1 MDSEASA
8 VEDVGVNQ
16 CAAAHDLYSA
26 YPLLDT
32 KTGAAYSGVGLIQGD
47 FMKNRLLLFLV
58 IAGVMFAAMP
68 ADAHHSF
75 GATYNVD
82 KEVTLEGKVVQVSLR
97 SPHSFFFVEAK
108 DENGEVHRWSVEGA
122 GAGQFA
128 QQGVTRDSFKVGD
141 PVKVIANP
149 ARSPDSYRARMIK
162 ITRTTD
168 GKSWGG
174 RPGEVVD

>member
-1 MDSEASA
+1 MNAKSF
-8 VEDVGVNQ
+8 V
-16 CAAAHDLYSA
+16 
-26 YPLLDT
+26 
-32 KTGAAYSGVGLIQGD
+32 
-47 FMKNRLLLFLV
+47 LFVALG
-58 IAGVMFAAMP
+58 IIFAAMP

-108 DENGEVHRWSVEGA
+108 DENGEVRRWSIEGA

-149 ARSPDSYRARMIK
+149 ARSADSYRGRMIK

-168 GKSWGG
+168 GKTWGG

>member
-1 MDSEASA
+1 VPAS
-8 VEDVGVNQ
+8 
-16 CAAAHDLYSA
+16 
-26 YPLLDT
+26 
-32 KTGAAYSGVGLIQGD
+32 
-47 FMKNRLLLFLV
+47 
-58 IAGVMFAAMP
+58 
-68 ADAHHSF
+68 AHHSF
-75 GATYNVD
+75 GATYQVD
-82 KEVTLEGKVVQVSLR
+82 KEITLEGKVVQVSLR

-108 DENGEVHRWSVEGA
+108 DETGEVRRWSIEGA

-149 ARSPDSYRARMIK
+149 ARSADSYRGRLIK